1 MIFNSL
7 EFFIFLPLVL
17 AAYYALN
24 LRGQNV
30 LLLVASY
37 FFYGWWDW
45 RFLSLLLISTVVD
58 YAVGL
63 AIARQPAR
71 KRGWLMLSM
80 TANLGLLGFFKYFN
94 FFVDSAAALLMAMGF
109 EPHLPVLR
117 IILPVGISFYTFQ
130 TMSYTIDVYRGQL
143 APARNL
149 LDFALYVSFFPQ
161 LVAGPIERATHLLPQ
176 FSRPR
181 VVTRPMIESGCFLIL
196 LGLFRKVVVADGVA
210 PLANAVFAS
219 AQTASGPELCLGA
232 MFFAIQIYGDFAG
245 YSDIARGTAR
255 LFGFD
260 IMVNFA
266 QPYLSR
272 NITEFWRRWHISLS
286 TWLRDYLYIPLGGN
300 RRGIA
305 ATYRNLFL
313 TMWLGGL
320 WHGARWNFVIWGAL
334 HGLYLAIHKLWLA
347 RRGLKPE
354 TGAVVH
360 FGARALG
367 GVVLT
372 FLLVDLT
379 WIFFRCSTLA
389 QAVSYLQGL
398 VTWRGGWQAFPVFMG
413 LKLLFFA
420 GLTLQVDWPAYRRGS
435 EERLLAWPTFAR
447 SLAYAGMLLLLIF
460 LRPQDDTPFIYFQF

>member
-1 MIFNSL
+1 MIFNSFT
-7 EFFIFLPLVL
+7 FFIFLFVVL
-17 AAYYALN
+17 GLYYGLA
-24 LRGQNV
+24 RRAQNI
-30 LLLVASY
+30 LLLTASY

-63 AIARQPAR
+63 AIVHQPAH
-71 KRGWLMLSM
+71 KRGWLLLSM
-80 TANLGLLGFFKYFN
+80 ITNLGLLGFFKYFN
-94 FFVDSAAALLMAMGF
+94 FCVDSAAVLLAGMGF

-130 TMSYTIDVYRGQL
+130 TMSYTIDIYRGHL
-143 APARNL
+143 APTRSL
-149 LDFALYVSFFPQ
+149 LDFSLFVSFFPQ

-176 FSRPR
+176 FTRPR
-181 VVTRPMIESGCFLIL
+181 VVTRPMIESGCFLVL
-196 LGLFRKVVVADGVA
+196 LGLFRKVVIADGVA

-219 AQTASGPELCLGA
+219 VADASGPELCLGA

-245 YSDIARGTAR
+245 YSDIARGSAR

-260 IMVNFA
+260 LMVNFA

-313 TMWLGGL
+313 TMLLGGL
-320 WHGARWNFVIWGAL
+320 WHGARWNFVIWGGL
-334 HGLYLAIHKLWLA
+334 HGLYLAIHKSWLS
-347 RRGLKPE
+347 RRGRKPA
-354 TGAVVH
+354 TAAVAR
-360 FGARALG
+360 FGGRELG
-367 GVVLT
+367 GIVLT
-372 FLLVDLT
+372 FLLVDFT
-379 WIFFRCSTLA
+379 WIFFRCSSLA
-389 QAVSYLQGL
+389 QAVDYIKGIF
-398 VTWRGGWQAFPVFMG
+398 TWRGGWQAFPVFLG
-413 LKLLFFA
+413 IKLLFFA
-420 GLTLQVDWPAYRRGS
+420 GLTLLIDWPAYRHGS
-435 EERLLAWPTFAR
+435 EERPLAWPLFMR
-447 SLAYAGMLLLLIF
+447 SLAYAGMVLLLIL

>member
-7 EFFIFLPLVL
+7 EYFIFLPLVL
-17 AAYYALN
+17 ALYYALGR
-24 LRGQNV
+24 RGQNG
-30 LLLVASY
+30 LLLAASY

-45 RFLSLLLISTVVD
+45 RFLSLLLVSTGID

-63 AIARQPAR
+63 AIARRPAR
-71 KRGWLMLSM
+71 KRGWLLLSLA
-80 TANLGLLGFFKYFN
+80 ANLGLLGFFKYFN
-94 FFVDSAAALLMAMGF
+94 FFVDSAAVLLAGLGF

-117 IILPVGISFYTFQ
+117 IVLPVGISFYTFQ

-143 APARNL
+143 APARSL

-176 FSRPR
+176 FSQPR
-181 VVTRPMIESGCFLIL
+181 IVTRPMIESGCFLIL

-272 NITEFWRRWHISLS
+272 NITEFWRRWHVSLS

-300 RRGIA
+300 RQGVA

-313 TMWLGGL
+313 TMLLGGL
-320 WHGARWNFVIWGAL
+320 WHGARWNFVVWGGL
-334 HGLYLAIHKLWLA
+334 HGLYLAVHKYWLA
-347 RRGLKPE
+347 RRGRKPA
-354 TGAVVH
+354 TAAVAR
-360 FGARALG
+360 FGGRELV
-367 GVVLT
+367 GVVST
-372 FLLVDLT
+372 FLLVDFT
-379 WIFFRCSTLA
+379 WIFFRCSSFS
-389 QAVSYLQGL
+389 QAADYVLGML
-398 VTWRGGWQAFPVFMG
+398 TWRGGWQALPVWLG
-413 LKLLFFA
+413 VKLLFFA
-420 GLTLQVDWPAYRRGS
+420 GLTVLVDGPAYRRGS
-435 EERLLAWPTFAR
+435 EEHLLAWPTFAR
-447 SLAYAGMLLLLIF
+447 GLTYAGMVLLLIC